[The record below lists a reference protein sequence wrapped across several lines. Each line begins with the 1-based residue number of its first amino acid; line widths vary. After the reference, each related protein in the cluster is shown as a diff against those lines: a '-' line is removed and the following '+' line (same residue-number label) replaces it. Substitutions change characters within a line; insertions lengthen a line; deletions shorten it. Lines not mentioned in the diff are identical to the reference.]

1 MQQQATANKRG
12 RNVCSS
18 FRPYNPARLRARRI
32 HPSLLAFG
40 ILLAVIVGCGNERP
54 DPLEHVR
61 EIHAN
66 GRFAESIEPLR
77 DLVAER
83 SYDPEVHYLYGKALR
98 QNGQPSLALWS
109 LRKAREHPDWQVAS
123 NLEIAAVGLEGRNWE
138 ATIEAAGQV
147 LESDPGNVEALVMRG
162 EARLEQRSDRTGALS
177 DFERALELEPE
188 SFPIQLSRVAALLA
202 LLRIEEAEEAIGELE
217 TLARDRQ
224 LADSALAG
232 LCVAKATFTHE
243 KGETDEAST
252 LYTSCLKEFPT
263 DAAVLVEATSFF
275 DENGRSDRS
284 VEALRAAVEH
294 APHAVN
300 HRSALAGRLRAA
312 GAVSEAEQVIRDGIG
327 LESSA
332 HDAYSWIALA
342 DHYVAI
348 EDYAAAAEALGKA
361 LELDHDPPPQRLL
374 AYADLLAMAGENEKA
389 LEAAEALE
397 PEFYGDIVRARVLL
411 NERKPRQAL
420 DRLDVVLRQWPNN
433 AAARY
438 YAARAAEQAGD
449 LDRAIEEYRQS
460 IRAGAA
466 FSDAGL
472 RLARLHEAE
481 GAFETALFA
490 AQRHLEAHPGD
501 PEGVLLAVQLSQR
514 APHIPIPELLA
525 PLQRPAL
532 WARAVPIRATAAA
545 ERGGSGAA
553 VALVRSD
560 PRLDLAHPR
569 DAAALRTLVIHLMN
583 VAKQDE
589 AQLAVEAALAAH
601 PDDGQFHAIHGLILE
616 RQGAAPQVQREVF
629 ERALAL
635 DPEHAPALLALA
647 KLSARSGDR
656 EGALAL
662 YDRAA
667 AADPVDPGA
676 PRAAAALLAQS
687 GRADE
692 AEQRLEEHLR
702 EHAYDAKAAMQLA
715 DLRLARG
722 AASDATLELA
732 KRAMRF
738 RGGSE
743 AHELLVRVHR
753 ARGARNF
760 DARAD

>member
-300 HRSALAGRLRAA
+300 HR
-312 GAVSEAEQVIRDGIG
+312 VSEAEQVIRDGIG

-420 DRLDVVLRQWPNN
+420 DRLDVVLLRS
-433 AAARY
+433 ATRV
-438 YAARAAEQAGD
+438 YASRVSMRRKAH
-449 LDRAIEEYRQS
+449 S
-460 IRAGAA
+460 K
-466 FSDAGL
+466 L
-472 RLARLHEAE
+472 RSL
-481 GAFETALFA
+481 
-490 AQRHLEAHPGD
+490 QRSGT
-501 PEGVLLAVQLSQR
+501 SR
-514 APHIPIPELLA
+514 PIPATRRVCCWPFNCRNVPRTFRSPNCWRRSRDRRYGLGPCRSA
-525 PLQRPAL
+525 PPRLPRE
-532 WARAVPIRATAAA
+532 AVP
-545 ERGGSGAA
+545 G
-553 VALVRSD
+553 
-560 PRLDLAHPR
+560 PP
-569 DAAALRTLVIHLMN
+569 
-583 VAKQDE
+583 
-589 AQLAVEAALAAH
+589 
-601 PDDGQFHAIHGLILE
+601 
-616 RQGAAPQVQREVF
+616 
-629 ERALAL
+629 
-635 DPEHAPALLALA
+635 
-647 KLSARSGDR
+647 
-656 EGALAL
+656 
-662 YDRAA
+662 
-667 AADPVDPGA
+667 
-676 PRAAAALLAQS
+676 
-687 GRADE
+687 
-692 AEQRLEEHLR
+692 
-702 EHAYDAKAAMQLA
+702 
-715 DLRLARG
+715 
-722 AASDATLELA
+722 
-732 KRAMRF
+732 
-738 RGGSE
+738 
-743 AHELLVRVHR
+743 
-753 ARGARNF
+753 
-760 DARAD
+760 